1 MSAIIDPTV
10 AWLTFRQLFLRRR
23 LIAAAVFALAP
34 VAIAAIYRLSNPD
47 DTGVLDVMTTLYTEI
62 AVGTLLPLAALVF
75 GTTAFGSEIDEGTVV
90 YLLVKPLARWR
101 VVLTKYLVAVA
112 ATAAVMLPAIALPW
126 LVVGPASVPVIVPLG
141 FATGAAIGA
150 VLYCA
155 LFLALGIVSRR
166 SLVAGLVY
174 LIGLEFVLSRTIM
187 GVKSLSIREFVLTVA
202 QQVTA
207 SQPDLVEASVSLP
220 TVWVTGGVIL
230 IGSMI
235 VAVRRFQRFEIAE
248 RL

>member
-1 MSAIIDPTV
+1 MLIEPTV
-10 AWLTFRQLFLRRR
+10 AWLTFRQLFVRRR

-34 VAIAAIYRLSNPD
+34 FALATIYRLSSPD
-47 DTGVLDVMTTLYTEI
+47 DTDVLGALTSLYTEI

-75 GTTAFGSEIDEGTVV
+75 GTTAFGGEIDEGTVV
-90 YLLVKPLARWR
+90 YLLVKPLPRWR
-101 VVLTKYLVAVA
+101 VVLTKYLVAVG
-112 ATAAVMLPAIALPW
+112 ATATVMLPAIALPW
-126 LVVGPASVPVIVPLG
+126 LVVGPSAIPGIVPLG
-141 FATGAAIGA
+141 FAAGAAVGA

-174 LIGLEFVLSRTIM
+174 LIGLEFVLSRTIT
-187 GVKSLSIREFVLTVA
+187 GAKSLSIREFVLTVA

-207 SQPDLVEASVSLP
+207 SHTDLVDATVSLP
-220 TVWVTGGVIL
+220 TVWVTGSFIL
-230 IGSMI
+230 IGSLV
-235 VAVRRFQRFEIAE
+235 VAVRRFQRYEIAE